1 MTRPEDLAE
10 FRTRVAA
17 LFMLAGA
24 PALIVAEIGDLGSMA
39 GETAKQVYSAWRDLE
54 AGFPPEDWTHAAPSV
69 LHDLALDLGLPLEIA
84 RRVEALTERA
94 L

>member
-24 PALIVAEIGDLGSMA
+24 PPLIVADIGDLNSMA
-39 GETAKQVYSAWRDLE
+39 GEVAKQVYDAWRDLE
-54 AGFPPEDWTHAAPSV
+54 GSVPAEDWTSMAPTV
-69 LHDLALDLGLPLEIA
+69 LHDLALDLGLPLETA